1 MEGYV
6 SRFGENGRVGGGW
19 INSPEGTGSKYKV
32 REVARGGKWSENDR
46 KSGCA
51 ERKDVHFHYIGSA
64 NGGLCEK
71 LGFTDFGGSVGT
83 ETAFSSWRHD
93 PFPCV
98 DSTQSLCGLHT
109 DTVRA
114 GGRRRGRFA
123 ESLEARDLTPT
134 CPAHTHTP
142 KIANP
147 RCGWKRTRA
156 LRAPVGSG
164 VPFWVWVPGEG
175 PGRA

>member
-93 PFPCV
+93 P
-98 DSTQSLCGLHT
+98 LCGLHT
-109 DTVRA
+109 VPVWTSHTDWCGRGRGGAGWEVRGKSGGTGSYSPPTHTHPRSLTRAA
-114 GGRRRGRFA
+114 GGRAPSGLP
-123 ESLEARDLTPT
+123 SPT
-134 CPAHTHTP
+134 WALWSWGSPGCPWA
-142 KIANP
+142 
-147 RCGWKRTRA
+147 
-156 LRAPVGSG
+156 
-164 VPFWVWVPGEG
+164 
-175 PGRA
+175 